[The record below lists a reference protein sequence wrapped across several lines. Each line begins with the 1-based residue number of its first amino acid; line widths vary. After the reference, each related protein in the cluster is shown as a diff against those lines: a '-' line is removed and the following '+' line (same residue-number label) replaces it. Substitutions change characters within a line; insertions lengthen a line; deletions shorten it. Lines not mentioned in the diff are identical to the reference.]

1 MKKKKY
7 TAHNAKGDLKQC
19 FNRKRIKNY
28 KKPEVLKTAGISV
41 LEEKREVS
49 KRLKVSFLFRP
60 TPA

>member
-28 KKPEVLKTAGISV
+28 KKAW
-41 LEEKREVS
+41 
-49 KRLKVSFLFRP
+49 SFENCGDIGSGRKARGFKDIKS
-60 TPA
+60 